1 MTLLALFVV
10 LVTLFYLLKVVVSAE
25 FAFVVLA
32 VIGLLVTLTYEECR
46 YLLGLGAP
54 PKGSSGL
61 RHVRTIATRIAA
73 ALEYLD
79 LSFLLFATMLLGVA
93 VFNEFVA
100 EIEDMV
106 ARGLMTFPKEKAGFV
121 QLQIYLS
128 GLVVLP
134 SFLLALGGYGW
145 TKGIKGINPSFLK
158 LLAAVVLGLL
168 MASCF
173 FLVLR
178 GEATSVSNYK
188 IFPATY
194 HGAFPFM
201 LAGGSLFLLLF
212 FAGFAWVIAQLAR
225 GIRFGMDRLAAK
237 RKSAESLSTLSAQ

>member
-1 MTLLALFVV
+1 MMLFALFVI
-10 LVTLFYLLKVVVSAE
+10 LVALFYLLRVVVSAE

-79 LSFLLFATMLLGVA
+79 LSFLLFATTLLGVA
-93 VFNEFVA
+93 VFNEFVE
-100 EIEDMV
+100 EIGNMV
-106 ARGLMTFPKEKAGFV
+106 ARGSIIFPQKAGFV
-121 QLQIYLS
+121 QLQKYLG

-134 SFLLALGGYGW
+134 SFFLALGGYGW
-145 TKGIKGINPSFLK
+145 TKGIKGINLSFLK

-173 FLVLR
+173 LLVLR
-178 GEATSVSNYK
+178 GEATSISNYK
-188 IFPATY
+188 IYRDASPE
-194 HGAFPFM
+194 GDAFPFFV
-201 LAGGSLFLLLF
+201 AGGSLFILLF
-212 FAGFAWVIAQLAR
+212 LAGFAWVIAQLAR

-237 RKSAESLSTLSAQ
+237 RNSPNLSQP